1 MRVASSLA
9 LLIVFC
15 TGNVANA
22 EQVLKIKEGMTIIG
36 SSELPK
42 GLSIV
47 PWQVQSPDVAVEMLH
62 FTVADE
68 IFQPLDRDVFRRQ
81 LGYYRQLFPVAV
93 ETK

>member
-1 MRVASSLA
+1 MRTVLSLV
-9 LLIVFC
+9 LLSVFC
-15 TGNVANA
+15 IGNTASA
-22 EQVLKIKEGMTIIG
+22 EQVMKIKEGMTIIG

-47 PWQVQSPDVAVEMLH
+47 PWKVQSPDVAVEQLH

-81 LGYYRQLFPVAV
+81 LGYYKQLFPA
-93 ETK
+93 TDKPQ